1 MLTLILLLVSIVF
14 IILSTARWNFH
25 PFIALLIAAFF
36 FGISSGMPAT
46 EVLNSITEGFG
57 GTIGSVGLIIILG
70 IIIGVFLEKSGGALK
85 LAEHVLD
92 FIGKKR
98 VHTGNAIIGYIVS
111 IPVFADSGF
120 LILSSLNKAM
130 SKKAK
135 LSLAG
140 TVAALA
146 LGLTAAHTMVPPTP
160 GPIAAAG
167 ILEADLG
174 LVFLFG
180 GSTSLF
186 ALGVCIMYS
195 KFIGKRIYIDPDA
208 RLPGTSNEK
217 DNTEEREILNPPS
230 GLKAIMPLIVPII
243 LILTRS
249 VAQYPT
255 EPLGTG
261 GFVEILI
268 FLGDPVIALFIGA
281 LLSLTL
287 PEKLEKSM
295 LGSSGWIGEA
305 LKGAAII
312 ILITGAGGALGK
324 VLQNSNLGDM
334 LSQMI
339 QGAGIGIWLPF
350 VMAAAIKTA
359 QGSSTV
365 ALITTASILA
375 PLLGTMGMDAAI
387 DKAMVVIAIGAGS
400 AVVSHANDS
409 FFWVVTQLSNFDVQ
423 QGYRIHSVGTAVL
436 GFSAILFLSGV
447 NLFF

>member
-14 IILSTARWNFH
+14 IIISTARWNFH

-36 FGISSGMPAT
+36 FGICSGMPAA
-46 EVLNSITEGFG
+46 EVLSSITEGFG

-70 IIIGVFLEKSGGALK
+70 IIIGVFLEKSGGALV
-85 LAEHVLD
+85 LAERVLG

-98 VHTGNAIIGYIVS
+98 VHISNAIIGYIVS

-120 LILSSLNKAM
+120 LILSSLNKALT
-130 SKKAK
+130 KKAK

-167 ILEADLG
+167 ILGADLG

-180 GSTSLF
+180 VSTSLF
-186 ALGVCIMYS
+186 ALGVCIVYS
-195 KFIGKRIYIDPDA
+195 KLIGKRIFIDPNA
-208 RLPGTSNEK
+208 KLPGVSEEK
-217 DNTEEREILNPPS
+217 DEPESRKSANPPS
-230 GLKAIMPLIVPII
+230 GLKAFIPLVVPIV
-243 LILTRS
+243 LILFRS

-261 GFVEILI
+261 RFIEILS

-281 LLSLTL
+281 VLSLSL
-287 PEKLEKSM
+287 PDKLEKSM

-305 LKGAAII
+305 LKAAAII

-324 VLQNSNLGDM
+324 VLQNSDLGTM
-334 LSQMI
+334 LSNII
-339 QGAGIGIWLPF
+339 QGAGIGIWVPF

-365 ALITTASILA
+365 ALITTASIIA
-375 PLLGTMGMDAAI
+375 PLLVTMGMDAPI

-400 AVVSHANDS
+400 SVVSHANDS
-409 FFWVVTQLSNFDVQ
+409 FFWVVTQLSNFDVK

-436 GFSAILFLSGV
+436 GISAILFLSAIS
-447 NLFF
+447 LFF